1 MSKASKEVKA
11 RIDALTDEQLERKVD
26 NLRADI
32 PKLQEELDYASRALR
47 DRRKAALQ
55 RGIDEARRR

>member
-1 MSKASKEVKA
+1 MSKASKEIKA

-26 NLRADI
+26 NLRSTI
-32 PKLQEELDYASRALR
+32 PDLQEELDYASRALR

-55 RGIDEARRR
+55 RKINDAR

>member
-1 MSKASKEVKA
+1 VSKASKEIKA

-26 NLRADI
+26 NLRSTI
-32 PKLQEELDYASRALR
+32 PDLQEELDYAARTLR

-55 RGIDEARRR
+55 KKINDAR

>member
-1 MSKASKEVKA
+1 VSKASKEIKA

-26 NLRADI
+26 NLRSTI
-32 PKLQEELDYASRALR
+32 PDLQEELDYASRALR

-55 RGIDEARRR
+55 RKINDAR